1 MRWMEERIGTRATWA
16 YAFKT
21 FHDAGVPLLFGSDWP
36 GTNASW
42 YTASPMTIL
51 YAATTRQTLDGKPE
65 GGWFPEQRLDL
76 ETSLRS
82 YTINN
87 AWAEGEEKNK
97 GSVAVGKLA
106 DLVVIDRDLFRIP
119 AAQIKD
125 AKVLLTMVGGRI
137 VYQASAFVP

>member
-1 MRWMEERIGTRATWA
+1 MEQRIGDRAKWA

-42 YTASPMTIL
+42 YTANPMTIL
-51 YAATTRQTLDGKPE
+51 YAAITRQTLDGKPE
-65 GGWFPEQRLDL
+65 GGWHPEQRLDL

-87 AWAEGEEKNK
+87 AWAEGEEASK
-97 GSVAVGKLA
+97 GSLTAGKLA
-106 DLVVIDRDLFRIP
+106 DLVIIDRDLFAIP
-119 AAQIKD
+119 PAQIKE
-125 AKVLLTMVGGRI
+125 AKVLLTMVGGR
-137 VYQASAFVP
+137 VTYAAKPFER